1 MNEIFLKL
9 FQKIDFDK
17 IIDHPN
23 ILIAAAF
30 WEDDRYQA
38 ARVCYKF
45 LREIDDLI
53 DCHKSEHTLIHSDDR
68 KKFTE
73 NVESWIHMV
82 RNQNALDEKHQVL
95 IETVQRFHIPAWP
108 MEAFAKSMVY
118 DINHNGF
125 KTIADFIEYSQG
137 ASVAPASI
145 FVHLNGLIKAG
156 EGFHLPP
163 FNVKKV
169 ATPCA
174 IFSYIVHII
183 RDFQKD
189 QLNHLNYFADEEISR
204 NGLTHDDL
212 SCMAKGAPI
221 KDGFRNMIQT
231 YYDLATQYKQQTW
244 DIIEEIS
251 PLLEPRYRLS
261 LLIVFNLYLMVY
273 ERIDVKKGSFKA
285 TELNPTPEE
294 IKERV
299 YETMLRFE
307 NQ

>member
-1 MNEIFLKL
+1 MNELFLKL
-9 FQKIDFDK
+9 FERIDFEK

-30 WEDDRYQA
+30 WEEDRYQA
-38 ARVCYKF
+38 ARICYKF

-53 DCHKSEHTLIHSDDR
+53 DCHKSLHSVIRDEDR
-68 KKFTE
+68 RKFTE
-73 NVESWIHMV
+73 SVETWIHMV
-82 RNQNALDEKHQVL
+82 RNQDALDEKHMEL
-95 IETVQRFHIPAWP
+95 IDTVRKFHIPAWP
-108 MEAFAKSMVY
+108 MEAFSKSMIY
-118 DINHNGF
+118 DINNNGF
-125 KTIADFIEYSQG
+125 NNISDFIEYSQG

-145 FVHLNGLIKAG
+145 FVHLNGLIRTDD
-156 EGFHLPP
+156 GFQLPP
-163 FNVKKV
+163 FNVKNV

-189 QLNHLNYFADEEISR
+189 QLNHLNYFADEEIAR

-221 KDGFRNMIQT
+221 KEGFRNMIQT
-231 YYDLATQYKQQTW
+231 YYDLAAEYKEQTW
-244 DIIEEIS
+244 DIIEEIL

-261 LLIVFNLYLMVY
+261 LLIIFNLYLMVY
-273 ERIDVKKGSFKA
+273 ERIDVKNGKFTA
-285 TELNPTPEE
+285 TELNPTPQE

-299 YETMLRFE
+299 YDTIVKFE
-307 NQ
+307 R